1 MDQAFINQR
10 NQMVLSH
17 LGLARH
23 VSRQEQRKGL
33 ESYEDLLQEAYLGL
47 LRGVDNFNPDLGF
60 KPSSYL
66 VRCCRGQILH
76 YRRDRTQ
83 TIRVPW
89 RLKDLAARGRR
100 LQEQRQQDGL
110 PELEADALAKAL
122 GVTPERWA
130 QAELVNSRGRV
141 ISLDAPPN
149 GRTVEASSAQD
160 PQRDWLAH
168 AMGQLEAEQR
178 SLLLRHYVDG
188 ISLRALAEMMA
199 LSPSAIRTSLRN
211 ALGQLRQM
219 AEQSGEVAFTG

>member
-1 MDQAFINQR
+1 M
-10 NQMVLSH
+10 
-17 LGLARH
+17 
-23 VSRQEQRKGL
+23 
-33 ESYEDLLQEAYLGL
+33 
-47 LRGVDNFNPDLGF
+47 
-60 KPSSYL
+60 
-66 VRCCRGQILH
+66 
-76 YRRDRTQ
+76 
-83 TIRVPW
+83 IRVPW

-149 GRTVEASSAQD
+149 ERTVEASSAQD

-188 ISLRALAEMMA
+188 ISLRGLAEMMA